1 MNYIIEACGKVG
13 RTTLPGPRT
22 FSIGLFTRVLGRS
35 PERVQLYLAE
45 LRGGMKKREA
55 HTMFN

>member
-1 MNYIIEACGKVG
+1 MNYIIEACDKVG

-22 FSIGLFTRVLGRS
+22 FSIGLFTRVLGQS
-35 PERVQLYLAE
+35 PERVQLYLSE
-45 LRGGMKKREA
+45 VRRDMKKREA